1 MPHECPLLA
10 DVQHA
15 FRGMVRLK
23 SSSQFSIPLLIRR
36 RRDGSLRMRLS
47 TLWPIPVCL
56 HSTEIN
62 VPIVAYSYFWDF
74 LYCNDLVS
82 PKEVEDGYVCKHCLP
97 EAQKLYPSREALWR
111 EHLFEDLLDWVNG
124 KVASQMPSPFWRA
137 GTDDLGFTFAGPG
150 KTREQSE
157 ARARSPIKM
166 QIEQR

>member
-1 MPHECPLLA
+1 MPHECPPLA

-15 FRGMVRLK
+15 FEEWLAE
-23 SSSQFSIPLLIRR
+23 SSSRFSIPLLIRR

-62 VPIVAYSYFWDF
+62 VPIVAYSYFLDF

-82 PKEVEDGYVCKHCLP
+82 PKEVKDGYVCKHCLP

-124 KVASQMPSPFWRA
+124 KVAKSDAVGLFGEPERMTWASLLPVRAKPGSSPMHVLALR
-137 GTDDLGFTFAGPG
+137 
-150 KTREQSE
+150 
-157 ARARSPIKM
+157 
-166 QIEQR
+166 